1 MPITTDFEVFTS
13 KYHNRTPYVV
23 DPMDLPETARIIDN
37 LNNEYD
43 ILYDEKEEIKEK
55 YEKLY
60 DEHLKMYQLK
70 NASKMLL
77 VHMAIEK
84 ELEDLEFHHD
94 FIWEYRVRDYA
105 DCIENHILDIQEDDP
120 MDLIDRKDRL
130 INKFIK

>member
-84 ELEDLEFHHD
+84 EFEDLEFHHS
-94 FIWEYRVRDYA
+94 FAWEYTVRDYVSY
-105 DCIENHILDIQEDDP
+105 IQSHMLDIQEDDP
-120 MDLIDRKDRL
+120 IDLSDKKQELMD
-130 INKFIK
+130 KFIQ